1 MQGPPTTPKAPL
13 GNNSRPLQD
22 LHYRTIRTNIDFRK
36 VNSLLPRLLP
46 RALRPCDYFS
56 SVKRRSEEGDGS
68 RAWGR
73 CCSIDRSLRSPAR
86 SSKLNR
92 EGFFFSSSSFYRRD
106 KYIYSTFMNV
116 KMRYVRK
123 IV

>member
-92 EGFFFSSSSFYRRD
+92 EGFFFLLLFIVEID
-106 KYIYSTFMNV
+106 IYSTFMNV

>member
-36 VNSLLPRLLP
+36 VNSLLPRVLP

-56 SVKRRSEEGDGS
+56 SVKRPSEEGDGS

-92 EGFFFSSSSFYRRD
+92 EGFFFLLLFIVEID
-106 KYIYSTFMNV
+106 IYSTFMNV
-116 KMRYVRK
+116 KIRYVRK

>member
-36 VNSLLPRLLP
+36 VNSLLPRVLP

-92 EGFFFSSSSFYRRD
+92 EGFFFLLLFIVEID
-106 KYIYSTFMNV
+106 IYSTFMNV